1 MKTIIKYILS
11 FVFIIL
17 IILTPSII
25 LDGTRSG
32 LMLWYYALIPALLP
46 YMILSNI
53 VIKSGL
59 SMELSFLTYPL
70 TKLLRINPKAS
81 YCILSGIFFGYP
93 ACAANACAL
102 VKEKQLDQETASF
115 CSCAFNNLSPGFIM
129 GFFCIGTL
137 GNTEIIPKVFALF
150 YISLLLSTF
159 LIRIL
164 FFRNLKST
172 TENIMSVQ
180 KTSDKNILTSSIK
193 TALINIAT
201 LGGYVIVFAIL
212 IQYLLNIP
220 YDKITLLAPFL
231 EITTGI
237 NIICNTFTDIKT
249 VLLIIMPLLSFGGI
263 SGIFQT
269 LGIDSDRI
277 IDTKKYIYSKV
288 LSGIVSLIVT
298 YLAVYVLEII
308 P

>member
-1 MKTIIKYILS
+1 MKNIIKYILS
-11 FVFIIL
+11 FVLIIL
-17 IILTPSII
+17 IILTPSVI
-25 LDGTRSG
+25 LEGARSG

-81 YCILSGIFFGYP
+81 YSILSGIFFGYP
-93 ACAANACAL
+93 ACAANACTL
-102 VKEKQLDQETASF
+102 VKENRLDRETASF
-115 CSCAFNNLSPGFIM
+115 CTCAFNNLSPGFIM

-137 GNTEIIPKVFALF
+137 GDTKIIPKVFALF
-150 YISLLLSTF
+150 YISLLLSTI

-164 FFRNLKST
+164 FFNKLQSST
-172 TENIMSVQ
+172 NIISNTS
-180 KTSDKNILTSSIK
+180 KASDKNILTSAIK
-193 TALINIAT
+193 TALINIAI
-201 LGGYVIVFAIL
+201 LGGYVIIFAIL
-212 IQYLLNIP
+212 IQYLLKVP
-220 YDKITLLAPFL
+220 FDKITLLAPVF

-237 NIICNTFTDIKT
+237 SIICNTYTDIKT

-269 LGIDSDRI
+269 FGIDSDGI
-277 IDTKKYIYSKV
+277 IDRKKYIYSKV
-288 LSGIVSLIVT
+288 LSGIICLIVT
-298 YLAVYVLEII
+298 YLAVYVFKII

>member
-1 MKTIIKYILS
+1 MKNTIKYILS
-11 FVFIIL
+11 FVLIIL

-25 LDGTRSG
+25 LEGARTG
-32 LMLWYYALIPALLP
+32 LKLWYQALIPALLP

-70 TKLLRINPKAS
+70 TRLLKINDKAS

-93 ACAANACAL
+93 ACAATACAL
-102 VKEKQLDQETASF
+102 VKEKQLDRETASF
-115 CSCAFNNLSPGFIM
+115 CTCAFNNLSPGFIM

-137 GNTEIIPKVFALF
+137 NNTELIPQIFALF

-164 FFRNLKST
+164 FYRKLQPVNN
-172 TENIMSVQ
+172 NISN
-180 KTSDKNILTSSIK
+180 KTSDENKKILTNSIK
-193 TALINIAT
+193 TALVNISV
-201 LGGYVIVFAIL
+201 LGGYVIIFSIL
-212 IQYLLNIP
+212 IEYLLKIP
-220 YDKITLLAPFL
+220 FNKIKLFAPVL
-231 EITTGI
+231 EITSGI
-237 NIICNTFTDIKT
+237 TTICSTYSDIRT
-249 VLLIIMPLLSFGGI
+249 ILLIIMPMLSFGGI

-269 LGIDSDRI
+269 IGIDSSGI

-288 LSGIVSLIVT
+288 ISGIISLIVT
-298 YLAVYVLEII
+298 YLAVYVLKIV